1 MPVISDEREIKK
13 KAGAQEKFRCAVRVR
28 TPTIVSASFS
38 VQSQKDS

>member
-1 MPVISDEREIKK
+1 MPVISDEREIK

-28 TPTIVSASFS
+28 TPAIVSASFS